1 MARITSY
8 EAQIELAEQLRRY
21 LHGLQIRLGSVV
33 SQYTKFAGDLYDA
46 GMMDETHSD
55 FVNNFMTE
63 TNSKISSVIDNI
75 NERDIPFVNRYIQDL
90 EEMMSKHKK

>member
-8 EAQIELAEQLRRY
+8 EAQIELAEQLRRF
-21 LHGLQIRLGSVV
+21 LHGLQVRLGTVV

-55 FVNNFMTE
+55 FINNYMVE
-63 TNSKISSVIDNI
+63 TNAKINGVIDNI

-90 EEMMSKHKK
+90 EDMMAKHVK